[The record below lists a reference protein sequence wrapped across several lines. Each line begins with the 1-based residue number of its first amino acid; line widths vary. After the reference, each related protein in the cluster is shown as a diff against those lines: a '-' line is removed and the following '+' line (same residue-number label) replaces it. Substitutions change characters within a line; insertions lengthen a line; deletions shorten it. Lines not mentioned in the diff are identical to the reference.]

1 MDMSDVIK
9 YTLSAAIELCEQ
21 LDNDVTNYHLKML
34 EYKRE
39 RDEARIDAQ
48 KSKAY
53 KRVLKE
59 TNLRQTE
66 RIRYLEGAT
75 NHACGTPLSVA
86 LRERDEAREA
96 FVIATDQI
104 VIAQGKV
111 REANKERDEA
121 VEEIKEWKTL
131 CLWGGTT
138 EHIHGF
144 IRGQQS
150 RIQHLECERDEAMEL
165 LASEKITRNHIIT
178 RSVEVEQERDEA
190 REEVKRLK
198 VILDLIKKDTI

>member
-9 YTLSAAIELCEQ
+9 YPLSAAIELCEQ
-21 LDNDVTNYHLKML
+21 LDNDETNYRLKML

-86 LRERDEAREA
+86 LRERDEARE
-96 FVIATDQI
+96 
-104 VIAQGKV
+104 
-111 REANKERDEA
+111 
-121 VEEIKEWKTL
+121 
-131 CLWGGTT
+131 
-138 EHIHGF
+138 
-144 IRGQQS
+144 
-150 RIQHLECERDEAMEL
+150 
-165 LASEKITRNHIIT
+165 
-178 RSVEVEQERDEA
+178 
-190 REEVKRLK
+190 EVKLLK
-198 VILDLIKKDTI
+198 AILDLIKKDVS

>member
-9 YTLSAAIELCEQ
+9 YPLSAAIELCEQ
-21 LDNDVTNYHLKML
+21 LDNDETNYRLKML

-75 NHACGTPLSVA
+75 NHASGTPLSVA
-86 LRERDEAREA
+86 LRERDEAREKA
-96 FVIATDQI
+96 ERYRI
-104 VIAQGKV
+104 
-111 REANKERDEA
+111 EANAIMMQRDEWA
-121 VEEIKEWKTL
+121 
-131 CLWGGTT
+131 
-138 EHIHGF
+138 
-144 IRGQQS
+144 
-150 RIQHLECERDEAMEL
+150 AMCGRY
-165 LASEKITRNHIIT
+165 K
-178 RSVEVEQERDEA
+178 QERDEA
-190 REEVKRLK
+190 REEIKRLK